1 MFFLAGMELGGTV
14 ATRVTMEDGTE
25 QALLDHLRDG
35 HQKGTRGFT
44 EEYLANLHRILHQR
58 KREPEPE
65 HEHPGDRAAAED
77 GAGTGEA
84 ERA

>member
-1 MFFLAGMELGGTV
+1 V

-25 QALLDHLRDG
+25 HSLLDHLRER

-58 KREPEPE
+58 NREPEPE
-65 HEHPGDRAAAED
+65 HTHPG
-77 GAGTGEA
+77 AGEPDQPGEPGEPQEPEEPA
-84 ERA
+84 PA